1 VPALGSIDGR
11 GSRRAC
17 ARCDPCG
24 EGIRTVSRRVYQGR
38 AFLSLGRRC
47 SIRSQSMKGSGM
59 RRAQIRMGITLL
71 VATLAG
77 SLAVPSM
84 ASDRSRGNTASRLA
98 VSSLER
104 VKIVNFAFRPRAI
117 TIAKG
122 TRVRWTNRGS
132 VNHTTTSNRGL
143 WDSGVL
149 APGAAFGRV
158 FRRVGTFKY
167 HCTIHP
173 TLMHGKIIV
182 S

>member
-1 VPALGSIDGR
+1 
-11 GSRRAC
+11 
-17 ARCDPCG
+17 
-24 EGIRTVSRRVYQGR
+24 
-38 AFLSLGRRC
+38 
-47 SIRSQSMKGSGM
+47 MKGSGM
-59 RRAQIRMGITLL
+59 RRTPIRMGITLL
-71 VATLAG
+71 VATLVG

-84 ASDRSRGNTASRLA
+84 ASDRSPRGGASPLA
-98 VSSLER
+98 VTSLER

-132 VNHTTTSNRGL
+132 VNHTTTSSRGL
-143 WDSGVL
+143 WNSGVL

-182 S
+182 A